1 MENDLHL
8 LYQHHY
14 KQVKMI
20 SIKVKP
26 KENINRA
33 LSRFKAA
40 VMNEG
45 IMKTVREKSHY
56 IKPCLKRQL
65 KREEAQRQRM
75 KDEMKLI
82 RQVPNEMNEWRR
94 R

>member
-1 MENDLHL
+1 
-8 LYQHHY
+8 
-14 KQVKMI
+14 MI
-20 SIKVKP
+20 SIKIKP

-45 IMKTVREKSHY
+45 IMKTVRDKSHFV
-56 IKPCLKRQL
+56 KPCLKRKL
-65 KREEAQRQRM
+65 KREEAQRQRV

-82 RQVPNEMNEWRR
+82 RQIENEQNEWRKR
-94 R
+94 

>member
-1 MENDLHL
+1 
-8 LYQHHY
+8 
-14 KQVKMI
+14 MI
-20 SIKVKP
+20 TIKIKP

-45 IMKTVREKSHY
+45 IMKAVRDKSHFV
-56 IKPCLKRQL
+56 KPCLKRKL
-65 KREEAQRQRM
+65 KREEAQRQRV

-82 RQVPNEMNEWRR
+82 RQVENEQNEWRKR
-94 R
+94 